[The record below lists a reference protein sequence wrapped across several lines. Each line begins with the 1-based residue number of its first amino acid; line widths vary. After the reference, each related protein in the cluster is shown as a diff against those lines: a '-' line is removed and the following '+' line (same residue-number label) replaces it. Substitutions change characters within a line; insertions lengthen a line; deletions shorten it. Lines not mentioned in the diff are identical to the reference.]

1 MNPIS
6 QSDLEIIAKAKQALE
21 TESFAMRLSNIAGEK
36 INILVKRLPDS
47 AQKAISK
54 SVNVSLTKAT
64 EWGFMTTGTKA
75 SPILRSDWIHN
86 GAVIITGGLGGSLG
100 LPSTLWELPIST
112 TLMLRSIGCIAEDE
126 GLSMADQKTRLACVS
141 VLAMGANSQKLQGDE
156 LGYWVTR
163 KMMAGFVTELM
174 EWSGKGTAPVLAR
187 FIMTTAARFG
197 LVISEK
203 VAAQLAPVAGALTGA
218 TINHIFLTHFQSV
231 AHAHF
236 AIERLS
242 LKYGEAAVKA
252 AYDGVEA
259 TDSVIE
265 IPSPAM
271 A

>member
-75 SPILRSDWIHN
+75 NPILRSDWIHN

-112 TLMLRSIGCIAEDE
+112 TLMLRSIGCIAEEE
-126 GLSMADQKTRLACVS
+126 GMSMADQKTRLACVS

-197 LVISEK
+197 LAISEK

-259 TDSVIE
+259 TDSIIE